1 MAERVFALPD
11 LGEGLEEATVDGWLV
26 REGDEVALNQPIAQI
41 ETAKATVEVP
51 SPFAGRIVKLHAA
64 VGQTIAVGAALVTFA
79 VDADA
84 AERPGDVPGT
94 AATPAVRRLARDL
107 GIGLGTVTGTGRD
120 GRVTRDDVERAA
132 DLPGD
137 GGTHRRPLSPV
148 RARIVANLERA
159 ASIPQ
164 VTTFRTV
171 DCTALETFRSRLD
184 VSPLPV
190 VATAIADVASAHAGF
205 RQTFEDGA
213 IVEHDEIA
221 IGIAS
226 DTQKG
231 LLVPVVRA
239 AGRLGIRGLAEEIA
253 RLAAAARDG
262 SIAPGDLR
270 GATTTI
276 TNTGSYGS
284 ESGTPLLNPP
294 GAITVGLGLIEPRAL
309 VVDGRVEARSACTLS
324 VTFDHRVLDGAD
336 VGRALNDLRELLE
349 NGDALARLPA

>member
-107 GIGLGTVTGTGRD
+107 GIGLGTVTGT
-120 GRVTRDDVERAA
+120 
-132 DLPGD
+132 D

-336 VGRALNDLRELLE
+336 VGRALNDLLELLE

>member
-1 MAERVFALPD
+1 MAERVFVLPD

-26 REGDEVALNQPIAQI
+26 REGDEVALNQPIAEI

-51 SPFAGRIVKLHAA
+51 SPFAGRILKLHVAA
-64 VGQTIAVGAALVTFA
+64 GQTVAVGAALVTFA

-84 AERPGDVPGT
+84 ADRAGDVPGT
-94 AATPAVRRLARDL
+94 AATPAVRKLARDL
-107 GIGLGTVTGTGRD
+107 GIDLGTVTGTGRD
-120 GRVTRDDVERAA
+120 RRVTRDDVERAA

-171 DCTALETFRSRLD
+171 DCTALETFRARLD

-190 VATAIADVASAHAGF
+190 VAAAITDVASAHAGF
-205 RQTFEDGA
+205 RTTFEDGA

-221 IGIAS
+221 IGIAI

-239 AGRLGIRGLAEEIA
+239 AGLGIGGLAEEIA
-253 RLAAAARDG
+253 RLAAAARDR

-284 ESGTPLLNPP
+284 EFGTPLLNPP
-294 GAITVGLGLIEPRAL
+294 GAITVGLGLIQPRAL
-309 VVDGRVEARSACTLS
+309 IVDGRVEARPACTLS

-336 VGRALNDLRELLE
+336 VGRALNDLLELLE